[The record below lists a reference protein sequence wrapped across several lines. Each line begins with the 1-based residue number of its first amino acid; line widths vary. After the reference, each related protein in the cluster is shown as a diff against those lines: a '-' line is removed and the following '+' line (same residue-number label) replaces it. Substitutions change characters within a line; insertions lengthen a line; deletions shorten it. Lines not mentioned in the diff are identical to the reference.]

1 MKYRSDSM
9 SDSGG
14 EDPDQDPED
23 VVVDL
28 AGKVLRDKFLSDG
41 ENEVSTSRH

>member
-9 SDSGG
+9 SESG

-41 ENEVSTSRH
+41 ENEVSTGRH